1 MWTAQNIT
9 SVIVAGLSLIGTIA
23 TVAYVKM
30 KSSFRDKQDTEITIS
45 NKINLINPED
55 TSNNE
60 HNIPSAE
67 TRITITFNNDE
78 KFASEMTKV
87 KNGGDKANDVKSLPN
102 LTINKNKKNDN
113 LEDDDDMS
121 LETHTH
127 YDNAL
132 KTNHEGDVIIGYNR
146 KNVVEQARLMASNFT
161 TKNAEIL
168 KFIFKNQS
176 LKDIESHG
184 NIGGIPF
191 KNNMNL
197 KFVNKSDPVKGTK
210 SDKISK
216 QFDKKKMEFS
226 ETIEFPPFKKT
237 LSENDLTLHKDTT
250 SEEFHNVKP
259 VELGGENTMVM
270 QEVNMSENS
279 DN

>member
-1 MWTAQNIT
+1 MWNAQNIT

-60 HNIPSAE
+60 HNVPSAE

-87 KNGGDKANDVKSLPN
+87 KNGGEKTNQVMSLPN
-102 LTINKNKKNDN
+102 LSTKKNN
-113 LEDDDDMS
+113 KSKEEIEEDDDIS
-121 LETHTH
+121 FETHTH

-132 KTNHEGDVIIGYNR
+132 KINHEGDVIIGDNR
-146 KNVVEQARLMASNFT
+146 KEVVEQARLMAFNFT
-161 TKNAEIL
+161 TMNTEIL
-168 KFIFKNQS
+168 KFISRNPSQ
-176 LKDIESHG
+176 KDIESHG

-197 KFVNKSDPVKGTK
+197 KFVSKSDPVKDKK
-210 SDKISK
+210 SDKISD

-226 ETIEFPPFKKT
+226 ETIDPPPFKKT
-237 LSENDLTLHKDTT
+237 LSENDLTLHKDKT
-250 SEEFHNVKP
+250 SEEFQNVNP
-259 VELGGENTMVM
+259 VELGGEQMIMNEVDLENT
-270 QEVNMSENS
+270 EN
-279 DN
+279 